1 MNSAFQA
8 MAVTWPPQKSILPF
22 IWGTGESVGDFRPP
36 STDPTLEGIS
46 RATVNNQRVLVT
58 EQCAN
63 LLRGVKSRPSS
74 SGSLTP
80 IHDFS
85 FLLVDLVRWLIK
97 MHVRNSRLTPHFK
110 PAPPSLCV
118 NSCRLCQSKY
128 IWGRSPAVVIG
139 SYSSDHTREGQL
151 HQTKDNCFPPN
162 LWTSLLT

>member
-1 MNSAFQA
+1 MNRAFQA
-8 MAVTWPPQKSILPF
+8 MAVTWPPQKSIFPF
-22 IWGTGESVGDFRPP
+22 IRAQGNPWGILGPLHQIPHWRELAEPLLTARESWWKNNV
-36 STDPTLEGIS
+36 PTW
-46 RATVNNQRVLVT
+46 
-58 EQCAN
+58 
-63 LLRGVKSRPSS
+63 LRGVKSRPSS
-74 SGSLTP
+74 SSSLTP
-80 IHDFS
+80 VHDFS

-110 PAPPSLCV
+110 PTPPSLCV

-128 IWGRSPAVVIG
+128 IWDRSTAVVIV